1 MPAFP
6 YRLQPLLDQK
16 VELKQEAERAQVERR
31 KELRESEARLA
42 ELQSRQGEL
51 ETARTACRTTLLSGE
66 STGEEIRRR
75 RDDLSLA
82 TRRVEDIK
90 DEVMAQRIEIEERVE
105 LLENATAALAAA
117 TREVEVLHKHRSRS
131 ERRWLAE
138 LERKEAIEQD
148 EIAAALF
155 QTRRR
160 P

>member
-1 MPAFP
+1 MPAFQ

-16 VELKQEAERAQVERR
+16 LERKQEAERAQVERR

-42 ELQSRQGEL
+42 ALQSRQGEL
-51 ETARTACRTTLLSGE
+51 EAVRTACRTGLLAGE

-82 TRRVEDIK
+82 ARRVEDIK

-117 TREVEVLHKHRSRS
+117 TREVEVLNKHRSRS

-138 LERKEAIEQD
+138 VERKEAIEQD
-148 EIAAALF
+148 EIAAAIF

>member
-16 VELKQEAERAQVERR
+16 LERKQEAERAQVERR

-51 ETARTACRTTLLSGE
+51 ETERTACRTSLLSGE

-90 DEVMAQRIEIEERVE
+90 DDVMAQRIEIEERVE
-105 LLENATAALAAA
+105 VLENATAALAAA
-117 TREVEVLHKHRSRS
+117 TREVEVLNKHRSRS

-138 LERKEAIEQD
+138 RERKEAIEQD

>member
-16 VELKQEAERAQVERR
+16 VERKQEAERAQVERR

-138 LERKEAIEQD
+138 IERKEAIEQD

>member
-16 VELKQEAERAQVERR
+16 VERKQEAERAQVERR
-31 KELRESEARLA
+31 KGLRESEARLA

-90 DEVMAQRIEIEERVE
+90 DEVMAQRIEIEERVKGVPADVRY
-105 LLENATAALAAA
+105 LLGQLGTADRQRQTAEHPLVDEAQLAPLGAPA
-117 TREVEVLHKHRSRS
+117 VEG
-131 ERRWLAE
+131 
-138 LERKEAIEQD
+138 
-148 EIAAALF
+148 
-155 QTRRR
+155 QTHAQVPLVR
-160 P
+160 